1 MVTLDFAP
9 LLRTTVGFDRVA
21 DVIRATPARISV
33 TAGRAAES
41 DDTGV
46 VRLNTRQRP
55 AVNSASY
62 PFGAPACRIYRP
74 SPSVMQA
81 GRGRRPWVLEFEPA
95 GRRWIEPLM
104 GWTASDD
111 PFAQIRLT
119 FPTLEAA
126 VDYAEREGLD
136 YAVVEPPA
144 RRPVR
149 KTYWETIVGPGF
161 RIGGR

>member
-1 MVTLDFAP
+1 MSRKLNP
-9 LLRTTVGFDRVA
+9 IA
-21 DVIRATPARISV
+21 DVIRATPAKTSV
-33 TAGRAAES
+33 AAGPMAEPA
-41 DDTGV
+41 DTGV
-46 VRLNTRQRP
+46 VRLNSHQRSR
-55 AVNSASY
+55 ASSASY
-62 PFGAPACRIYRP
+62 PVVAPACRICRP

-81 GRGRRPWVLEFEPA
+81 GRGRSRTWVLEFEPA
-95 GRRWIEPLM
+95 GRKWIEPLM